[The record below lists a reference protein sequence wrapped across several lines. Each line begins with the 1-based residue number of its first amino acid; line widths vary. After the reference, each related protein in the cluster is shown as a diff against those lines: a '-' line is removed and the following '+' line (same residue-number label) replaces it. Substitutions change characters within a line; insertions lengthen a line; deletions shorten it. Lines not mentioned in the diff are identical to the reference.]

1 MGQSDYMSPRD
12 FDTEETGVVGKQ
24 LKYINLLKQTDILPD
39 QLKTQLFYNRDTGKV
54 NPMSYYQKSKQ
65 EGVNNRQLFFA
76 KLVKYDREIKFAF
89 EQRARDE
96 LRAEKQGIGMKRK
109 PGRPKSG
116 KGIASTCKEQTP
128 RWIELG
134 RYRIN
139 GRLLDEK
146 QLLSVR
152 YQSGTAVPQFPKM
165 IPISDAF
172 HELLTNLFET
182 KKLDKRLL
190 KELDPEEQRS
200 AEALLVKSG
209 VGRGFGIKEIT
220 PTDEEQK
227 KIKRF
232 EIVKGSYLAGNNSK
246 DVIHELRSLI
256 IHFVETGHLSRKDGL
271 RSLME
276 LQ

>member
-1 MGQSDYMSPRD
+1 
-12 FDTEETGVVGKQ
+12 
-24 LKYINLLKQTDILPD
+24 
-39 QLKTQLFYNRDTGKV
+39 
-54 NPMSYYQKSKQ
+54 
-65 EGVNNRQLFFA
+65 
-76 KLVKYDREIKFAF
+76 
-89 EQRARDE
+89 
-96 LRAEKQGIGMKRK
+96 
-109 PGRPKSG
+109 
-116 KGIASTCKEQTP
+116 
-128 RWIELG
+128 
-134 RYRIN
+134 
-139 GRLLDEK
+139 
-146 QLLSVR
+146 
-152 YQSGTAVPQFPKM
+152 M
-165 IPISDAF
+165 IPISDSF

-200 AEALLVKSG
+200 AEVLLVKSG

-220 PTDEEQK
+220 PSNEEQK

-256 IHFVETGHLSRKDGL
+256 IHFVETGHLSRKEGL

>member
-1 MGQSDYMSPRD
+1 MEYYKKPKKEGKANR
-12 FDTEETGVVGKQ
+12 ETFYARLVTYDKQ
-24 LKYINLLKQTDILPD
+24 
-39 QLKTQLFYNRDTGKV
+39 
-54 NPMSYYQKSKQ
+54 
-65 EGVNNRQLFFA
+65 
-76 KLVKYDREIKFAF
+76 IKFAF
-89 EQRARDE
+89 EQK
-96 LRAEKQGIGMKRK
+96 EKEEKEEKAKAKAKEVKKGEGMKRK

-152 YQSGTAVPQFPKM
+152 YQSGTAVPLFKKM

-200 AEALLVKSG
+200 AEVLLVKSG

-232 EIVKGSYLAGNNSK
+232 EIVKGSYMAGNNSPA
-246 DVIHELRSLI
+246 VIHELRSLI
-256 IHFVETGHLSRKDGL
+256 IHFIESGHLNRKEGL